1 MRSFEG
7 QGILFEP
14 SSPESVEHYLMI
26 EPGESDAAEFVLRA
40 VRPGKAT
47 LRASASFEVH
57 LSYPGP
63 AYWGTS
69 GSGPLLV
76 TVAS

>member
-1 MRSFEG
+1 
-7 QGILFEP
+7 
-14 SSPESVEHYLMI
+14 MI